1 MATGV
6 AGITIGDPALL
17 SDLPTAFL
25 RLSDSWAALELLAAA
40 GETRASL
47 EAVVGSAAALGS
59 LVSAGL
65 GSADLSSLLAAAA
78 LLAEPFFP
86 DEPGVA
92 CKHMEAAL
100 NTQPPA
106 ATHYQATAV

>member
-1 MATGV
+1 MS
-6 AGITIGDPALL
+6 L

-25 RLSDSWAALELLAAA
+25 RLTESCAALELLAAVGDDA
-40 GETRASL
+40 KASL
-47 EAVVGSAAALGS
+47 EAVAGSAAALGF
-59 LVSAGL
+59 LLSAGL
-65 GSADLSSLLAAAA
+65 ASADLSSLLAAVA

-100 NTQPPA
+100 NAQPPPS
-106 ATHYQATAV
+106 TQ